1 VIATFLLTIKLE
13 NICIF
18 IAERIPNTAKK
29 AVYEDIMIYYR
40 INFIEFSTARIN
52 SPKEYGSTTDPD
64 SLPSEKG
71 KVS

>member
-1 VIATFLLTIKLE
+1 MDP
-13 NICIF
+13 
-18 IAERIPNTAKK
+18 RIRIRIQPKMLWIYNTAKK

-64 SLPSEKG
+64 RQPCNAAND
-71 KVS
+71 